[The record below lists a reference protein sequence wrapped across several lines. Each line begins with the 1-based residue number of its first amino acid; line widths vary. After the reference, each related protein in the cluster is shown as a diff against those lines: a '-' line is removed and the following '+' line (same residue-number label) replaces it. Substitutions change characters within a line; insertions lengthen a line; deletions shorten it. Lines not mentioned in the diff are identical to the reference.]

1 MVGWKYH
8 FLFLLNP
15 PKKGPPIDYLGVKF
29 SPDISLDFKI
39 FYVIV
44 YEITHIPRRGSP
56 KALSPNT
63 LSQVTFQFSLERNT
77 LCNQARNHD
86 GVRVGGA
93 EYTEELEEKGLKQ
106 RKRVTLRN
114 IHSKSHEN

>member
-8 FLFLLNP
+8 FLFLLIP
-15 PKKGPPIDYLGVKF
+15 APQKGPPVDYLGVKF

-44 YEITHIPRRGSP
+44 YEITHIPRGGSP

-63 LSQVTFQFSLERNT
+63 LSQVTFQFSLESNT

-93 EYTEELEEKGLKQ
+93 ECTEELEEKGLKQ
-106 RKRVTLRN
+106 RK
-114 IHSKSHEN
+114 